1 VTPPAPEP
9 TEIAIL
15 HEAARFL
22 VIAKPSGLLSVPGIG
37 AENADC
43 VAARVQRTHPEARIV
58 HRLDQA
64 TSGLLVMARDLDA
77 LRALSRQFELR
88 SVEKEYLAIVAG
100 ALDDDEG
107 LIDLPMRKDMERRAR
122 QLIDHQQ
129 GKRAITRWRVL
140 LRGPARTELLLRP
153 ETGRSHQLR
162 LHLASIGHPILGDTI
177 YASPEIAHAAP
188 RLMLHAARLS
198 FEDPGGGGRVRFE
211 CPWTTK
217 LDPEDRRPAGQ
228 E

>member
-1 VTPPAPEP
+1 VV
-9 TEIAIL
+9 IL
-15 HEAARFL
+15 HAAARYL
-22 VIAKPSGLLSVPGIG
+22 VIVKPTGLLSVPGIG
-37 AENADC
+37 EANADC
-43 VAARVQRTHPEARIV
+43 VAVRVRRLHPEARIV

-88 SVEKEYLAIVAG
+88 TVEKEYLAVVAG
-100 ALDDDEG
+100 LPEAEEG

-122 QLIDHQQ
+122 QLIDHQR
-129 GKRAITRWRVL
+129 GKRALTRWQVL
-140 LRGPARTELLLRP
+140 RREPDRSLLLLHP

-177 YASPEIAHAAP
+177 YAPAEIAAAAT
-188 RLMLHAARLS
+188 RLLLHASRLA
-198 FEDPGGGGRVRFE
+198 FDDPAGGRVSFE
-211 CPWTTK
+211 CPW
-217 LDPEDRRPAGQ
+217 DSGSAGQ